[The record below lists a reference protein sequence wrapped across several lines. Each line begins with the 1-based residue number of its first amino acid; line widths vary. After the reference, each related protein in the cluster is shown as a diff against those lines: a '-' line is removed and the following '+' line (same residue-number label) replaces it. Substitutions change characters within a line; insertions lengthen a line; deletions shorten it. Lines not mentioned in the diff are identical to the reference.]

1 LHASIAFVV
10 DEARSFGGLFFLLYR
25 TVALQIRNEREFRVA
40 LRRQHSIESN
50 RPRSLSKAP
59 HGKRAREKDIRLFL
73 YLYSASFATGK
84 RWHIFLRRSRSSCN
98 CCYLY
103 LRYKVRWRCI
113 CTRHAVLVQLRRRL
127 HMMTMT
133 MTSSSCNP
141 RRIRAHHTM
150 FVEFQISSS

>member
-1 LHASIAFVV
+1 MHASIAFVV

-73 YLYSASFATGK
+73 YLCSASFATGK

-133 MTSSSCNP
+133 MTSSSCP
-141 RRIRAHHTM
+141 HGDHSTK
-150 FVEFQISSS
+150 